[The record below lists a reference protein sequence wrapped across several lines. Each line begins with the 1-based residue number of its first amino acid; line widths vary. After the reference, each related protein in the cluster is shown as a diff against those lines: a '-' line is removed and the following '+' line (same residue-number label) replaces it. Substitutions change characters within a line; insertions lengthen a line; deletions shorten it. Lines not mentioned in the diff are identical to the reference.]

1 MLIFKRLPG
10 LALTVAFFLTCGVAS
25 SQPDLTGWNNLIRS
39 MESATWVHDL
49 ETLEPGSVLGPCAPD
64 VDPERWRK
72 RSIWAENLAAGLEV
86 LPLSE
91 HHADRALKRLL
102 ADGMLVFRLMET
114 AADRY
119 RHATE
124 TAFEHAGL
132 APEWA
137 LLPMALTGW
146 DNAYYG
152 PGRRAGAWAMDVPAA
167 LHHGLR
173 IERGWDERHL
183 PERMTP
189 AAVAQARKASLAFP
203 DDPLRQIICFVR
215 GRRAAQ
221 DIDLESLDSGLLEW
235 LHLLRVILQAD
246 RNFNRDDTRSLWL
259 LRDKRLGVSSCGE
272 DDVLYFSLMDLDG
285 ADRLA
290 IRQENPWYTTDS
302 VTLRA
307 ERPAL
312 IIPMHV
318 HHDGTEL
325 DLPCGVRPTRNA
337 PIPIVQYVVRPGD
350 VLGTIA
356 RDHGVRIDE
365 IRQENQLAGD
375 MIRVGQVLD
384 IPGGVARQIA
394 RETPPSRTTDSWI
407 WHTVK
412 EGESYWTIS
421 SQYSHA
427 GLEDIME
434 MNETPPEQLRPG
446 MKIRIPPP

>member
-1 MLIFKRLPG
+1 MAAPLE
-10 LALTVAFFLTCGVAS
+10 A
-25 SQPDLTGWNNLIRS
+25 QPDLTGWTGIVRS
-39 MESATWVHDL
+39 MQHATWVEDL
-49 ETLEPGSVLGPCAPD
+49 EQLEPGSVLEAMEP
-64 VDPERWRK
+64 
-72 RSIWAENLAAGLEV
+72 SINPNRFRMRTVWADELVRQLES
-86 LPLSE
+86 LPHGE
-91 HHADRALKRLL
+91 HHADRALERML
-102 ADGMLVFRLMET
+102 ADSMLCFRLMET

-119 RHATE
+119 RRSVSE
-124 TAFEHAGL
+124 AFEGAGL
-132 APEWA
+132 PAEWA
-137 LLPMALTGW
+137 LIPMALTGW

-167 LHHGLR
+167 LYHGLR

-272 DDVLYFSLMDLDG
+272 HDVLYFSLMDLDG

-421 SQYSHA
+421 SQYSHV